1 MPSSPFAKEDGMS
14 LETYAAFVAACIVIA
29 IIPGP
34 TVTLIVANSLRHGAR
49 AGLLNVA
56 GTQLGLAVMVA
67 VASVGLTSLIAA
79 AGHWFDW
86 LRLAGAAYLVWLGWK
101 MFRAEGIA
109 AVGGAPVPPRGGFL
123 LQGMVVA
130 MSNPKILLFFGAFFP
145 QFIDPN
151 GNKVVQIVIMGVTA
165 LAVAGLNDTAFAIL
179 ASRAGRLLTEARSRL
194 VSRLG
199 GACLIGGGVWLA
211 LARTR

>member
-1 MPSSPFAKEDGMS
+1 MS

-56 GTQLGLAVMVA
+56 GTQLGLAIMVV
-67 VASVGLTSLIAA
+67 VAAIGLTSLIVA

-101 MFRAEGIA
+101 MFRSEGIA
-109 AVGGAPVPPRGGFL
+109 MARAPAPPRGGFL
-123 LQGMVVA
+123 LQGMVVSL
-130 MSNPKILLFFGAFFP
+130 SNPKILLFFGAFFP

-151 GNKVVQIVIMGVTA
+151 RDKVVQIVLMGVTA
-165 LAVAGLNDTAFAIL
+165 LAVAGINDCTFAIL

-194 VSRLG
+194 VARIG

>member
-1 MPSSPFAKEDGMS
+1 MS
-14 LETYAAFVAACIVIA
+14 FETYAAFVAACVVIA

-34 TVTLIVANSLRHGAR
+34 TVTLIIANSLRHGAR

-56 GTQLGLAVMVA
+56 GTQLGLAVMVTIA
-67 VASVGLTSLIAA
+67 AIGLSSLIAA

-101 MFRAEGIA
+101 MMRAEGIVT
-109 AVGGAPVPPRGGFL
+109 VGGAPAPRRGGFL

-130 MSNPKILLFFGAFFP
+130 LSNPKILLFFGAFFP
-145 QFIDPN
+145 QFIDPDR
-151 GNKVVQIVIMGVTA
+151 NKVVQIAIMGVTA
-165 LAVAGLNDTAFAIL
+165 LAVAGLSDSTFAIL

-194 VSRLG
+194 VARIG

-211 LARTR
+211 LARAR